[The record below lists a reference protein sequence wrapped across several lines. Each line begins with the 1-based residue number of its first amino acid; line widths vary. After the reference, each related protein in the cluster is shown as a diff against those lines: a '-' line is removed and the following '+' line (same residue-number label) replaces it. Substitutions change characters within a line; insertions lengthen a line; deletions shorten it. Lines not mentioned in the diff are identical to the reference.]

1 MKIIYDFGANNGDNI
16 PYYLLKSD
24 LVVAVEANPDL
35 SNNIKK
41 RFEKETINKKL
52 VVLNYVIST
61 ERKLAVCVKCTNDDF
76 TSGCI
81 AILLFIYIQTCLC
94 SRYKFIEH

>member
-41 RFEKETINKKL
+41 RFEKEIINKKL

-61 ERKLAVCVKCTNDDF
+61 ERKKEDVDFFIHKTNNHLSR
-76 TSGCI
+76 TSPPNNKI
-81 AILLFIYIQTCLC
+81 NNFNKIKIW
-94 SRYKFIEH
+94 